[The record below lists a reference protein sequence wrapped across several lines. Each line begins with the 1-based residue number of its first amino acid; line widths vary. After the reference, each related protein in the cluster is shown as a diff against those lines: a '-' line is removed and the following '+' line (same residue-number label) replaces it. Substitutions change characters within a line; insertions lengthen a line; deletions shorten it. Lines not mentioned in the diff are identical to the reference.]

1 MLLQMDRLPLWCLI
15 NLQEQ
20 LFLSPGLCFDF
31 LPVIGSAVF
40 RLSGNGIEPAPGLP
54 PDKVQLSFF
63 FFGELFIRNK
73 FFHIFL
79 LMFHI

>member
-1 MLLQMDRLPLWCLI
+1 MVLFSGQDLGLDLL
-15 NLQEQ
+15 
-20 LFLSPGLCFDF
+20 S
-31 LPVIGSAVF
+31 VVGSAVF

-63 FFGELFIRNK
+63 FFGELFIGNK
-73 FFHIFL
+73 FFHILL

>member
-1 MLLQMDRLPLWCLI
+1 MSDRSAGAFYNGI
-15 NLQEQ
+15 
-20 LFLSPGLCFDF
+20 LSGPGLRFDF

-63 FFGELFIRNK
+63 FLGELFIGNEL
-73 FFHIFL
+73 FHVLL